1 MSEISLRSVSRE
13 FRGSAPG
20 FADRQS
26 PVAALEE
33 IDLTVSQG
41 SFLAIVGPSGCGK
54 STLLRLIAGLDAPSD
69 GQVMVGGEPVSG
81 PAPDRG
87 MVFQQDALFPW
98 RTVAGNIGF
107 GIQSSA
113 GSDADRI
120 VRDLIAEVGLGGF
133 ESHYPATLSGGMR
146 QRAALA
152 RTLAP
157 DPSTLLLD
165 EPFGAL
171 DQITRQQMQELLAEI
186 CWNRA
191 KTVVL
196 VTHDVAEAI
205 FLADRV
211 LVMSARPGRI
221 VDDISVD
228 LPRPRSYTARTTDRF
243 VALEARIVEA
253 LRSGMTES
261 D

>member
-1 MSEISLRSVSRE
+1 
-13 FRGSAPG
+13 
-20 FADRQS
+20 
-26 PVAALEE
+26 
-33 IDLTVSQG
+33 
-41 SFLAIVGPSGCGK
+41 
-54 STLLRLIAGLDAPSD
+54 
-69 GQVMVGGEPVSG
+69 
-81 PAPDRG
+81 

-228 LPRPRSYTARTTDRF
+228 LLSLPGPTRP
-243 VALEARIVEA
+243 EPRIVSSL
-253 LRSGMTES
+253 LRLGSWKRPLRHDGIGLTPS
-261 D
+261 SPTAPPFQRCIPCRGFGSFA